1 MQTFGLWTFKDWNVV
16 ISNLVILSEKLELNL
31 QKLDLQRLIE
41 LLALHPKELTNEDLI
56 ELEAQG
62 KDEEGQEEEVAEKLK
77 RLHNAGN
84 DKGFFFIWGGTVSF
98 GGTGP
103 KRRMV
108 HEVAAIQNV
117 VQCYRVIYD
126 KKKGA
131 SIQTLLDHFF
141 KRVDKVESSEEP
153 EPVPSTSMS
162 EIAACPHLLLM
173 ITLQLFHLPPPLP
186 PPVSNSSCLFTRSQP
201 LSVSYCTVLI
211 YFSRYCTIS
220 LKIMSFL
227 CVFLYYLYESIK
239 NLLQ

>member
-41 LLALHPKELTNEDLI
+41 LLAVHAKELTNEDLI

-62 KDEEGQEEEVAEKLK
+62 KDEERQEEEVAEKLK

-126 KKKGA
+126 EKKGA

-153 EPVPSTSMS
+153 EPVPSASGIS
-162 EIAACPHLLLM
+162 ELAACPLSPLCWQSFSSAISHLLSLLQSV
-173 ITLQLFHLPPPLP
+173 TLL
-186 PPVSNSSCLFTRSQP
+186 SC
-201 LSVSYCTVLI
+201 
-211 YFSRYCTIS
+211 S
-220 LKIMSFL
+220 LDASPCML
-227 CVFLYYLYESIK
+227 VVVLYYCMFWDTVRLKMFILCAYFYVLFVWKIF
-239 NLLQ
+239 